1 MKFYKRNSLNPKDPM
16 SNNFA
21 VDSNG
26 MILTKSV
33 IGMELPAGS
42 TANRPGGTNYP
53 TEPLV
58 SGTVRY
64 NSDLRDLEVYERNQ
78 WERIRTVRPAT
89 ITVQNLGN
97 GDYSSTVFGP
107 LNSDY
112 TASYTAGAQ
121 NIMVYVDNVYQIPV
135 TNYDL
140 ELTPA
145 SITETLAAPAY
156 TGTNTVQ
163 VVAGIGSPLTNI
175 ITATVGTM
183 LVTGIGIQT
192 GTTIIRTFSERIIN
206 PTATNYYFVFSNP
219 VTRTLN
225 SASTFLVSYTTGTY
239 ILFTG
244 AVPSKPVVALLGFD
258 GYFPA
263 G

>member
-33 IGMELPAGS
+33 IGMELPSGS
-42 TANRPGGTNYP
+42 TANRPGDTNFP

-58 SGTVRY
+58 TGTVRY
-64 NSDLRDLEVYERNQ
+64 NSDLRDLEVYQRNQ

-97 GDYSSTVFGP
+97 GDYASTIFGP

-112 TASYTAGAQ
+112 AASYAVGAQ

-135 TNYDL
+135 TNYGIQ
-140 ELTPA
+140 LTPA
-145 SITETLAAPAY
+145 TITETLAAPAY

-163 VVAGIGSPLTNI
+163 VVGGVNPPTTNI
-175 ITATVGTM
+175 ITATIGTM
-183 LVTGIGIQT
+183 LVTGVGIPA
-192 GTTIIRTFSERIIN
+192 GTTIIQTITEHIQN
-206 PTATNYYFVFSNP
+206 PTATNYYFVFSNA
-219 VTRTLN
+219 VTNTLT
-225 SASTFLVSYTTGTY
+225 SASTFTVSYTTGSY

-244 AVPSKPVVALLGFD
+244 AVPTKPVVALLGFD

-263 G
+263 S

>member
-1 MKFYKRNSLNPKDPM
+1 MKFYKRNSINPKDPM

-26 MILTKSV
+26 LILTNST
-33 IGMELPAGS
+33 IGMELPSGG
-42 TANRPGGTNYP
+42 TANRPGGTTFP

-58 SGTVRY
+58 TGTVRY
-64 NSDLRDLEVYERNQ
+64 NSDLLDLEVYQRGQ

-97 GDYSSTVFGP
+97 GNYTNTIFGP

-112 TASYTAGAQ
+112 LASYNKSSA

-135 TNYDL
+135 TNYSVGA
-140 ELTPA
+140 TPSA
-145 SITETLAAPAY
+145 ITETVITTAN
-156 TGTNTVQ
+156 TGTSTIQVSTVLN
-163 VVAGIGSPLTNI
+163 V
-175 ITATVGTM
+175 ITATYGTM
-183 LVTGIGIQT
+183 LVTGAGIQT
-192 GTTIIRTFSERIIN
+192 GSVVVSTYSQTLQPPAVPNTV
-206 PTATNYYFVFSNP
+206 TNYFITISSP
-219 VTRTLN
+219 TTRTIN
-225 SASTFLVSYTTGTY
+225 SGSSITVSYTTGSY
-239 ILFTG
+239 ITFTG
-244 AVPSKPVVALLGFD
+244 TVPTKPVVTLLGFD